1 MNYAMQ
7 TFSSAITGAGNAA
20 ARAAQTGSQVQWE
33 MAQNAAM
40 IGGGV
45 AKMETVVWR
54 NAGNGVPYFT
64 ETQAGFVS
72 YENVRNFQEEG
83 TTDYLGAVGGNPGL
97 VSGASDSLAKQS
109 MTGLAAVGQLGTSN
123 QEQAAL
129 GMGGEVNGRSFFDYT
144 NSVRQELDRT
154 FGPGAVA
161 AQYYLAQ
168 TAYSAVSDDAMQRVP
183 NAQNPLVEDSI
194 GAPHRA
200 QQKQLSSEN

>member
-1 MNYAMQ
+1 MNYGMQ
-7 TFSSAITGAGNAA
+7 TYSSAITGAGNAA
-20 ARAAQTGSQVQWE
+20 ARAAQTGSQVLWE

-45 AKMETVVWR
+45 AKMETVVWK
-54 NAGNGVPYFT
+54 NAVNGLQYFT

-97 VSGASDSLAKQS
+97 DSGASDSLANQS
-109 MTGLAAVGQLGTSN
+109 MTGLAVVGQLGTPN

-129 GMGGEVNGRSFFDYT
+129 GMGGEVNGRSFFGYT
-144 NSVRQELDRT
+144 NSVRQELDT
-154 FGPGAVA
+154 FGPDAVA

-168 TAYSAVSDDAMQRVP
+168 TAYSDVSDDAMQRVP

-200 QQKQLSSEN
+200 QQKQLSAEN